1 MTYRIEVKPQAEK
14 ALAKIPNPHR
24 RRIANAIDGLAR
36 VPRPAGCRK
45 LTGANDA
52 YRIRVGEYRVVY
64 QIADKI
70 LILCTSS
77 AWPTARTSTEACSPQ
92 ATACRTPAS

>member
-36 VPRPAGCRK
+36 VPRPPGCRK
-45 LTGANDA
+45 LTGADEA
-52 YRIRVGEYRVVY
+52 YRIRVGEYRIVY
-64 QIADKI
+64 QIADRI
-70 LILCTSS
+70 LIVYIIRVAHRKDVYRGL
-77 AWPTARTSTEACSPQ
+77 
-92 ATACRTPAS
+92 